1 MNSNNRTLQFF
12 AAFLVVLLVG
22 ACLCMAGFGLGFLTG
37 TMTGGRSS
45 PVVEAVTAPVTR
57 PPAPTATPRLDQAP
71 VNEGKSAAPTATPK
85 PSVQGTPVPAA
96 VAIENFDVFW
106 EALRLL
112 DDNFDGKVPEASEV
126 TKAAIAGV
134 QKAAEGCEDR
144 SAQPVTPATVAT
156 PDTPSAAPENFAE
169 FWQAVDEIYSRC
181 GTDGF
186 PPAQIPFVAFDGVS
200 AGLDDKYTDLLPPDR
215 AESFRIELDSGFEGI
230 GASVNDAEGGGV
242 TIVRPFADS
251 PAEKA
256 GLRGGD
262 VIVAVDGKD
271 ITPLL
276 LDEAIR
282 LIRGPADSKVVLTIR
297 RQGEDK
303 TFDVEVIR
311 DRINIPVL
319 QSENLDGKVLHVSLF
334 DFSSRAEDELRKSL
348 QEATGSGTKAV
359 ILDLRGN
366 PGGRL
371 DVAID
376 IASMFIEDGVIVSES
391 GHRNEEHKATGKA
404 IVPKLPV
411 AILVDG
417 GSASASEIVA
427 GAIQD
432 YARGALIGEKTFGKG
447 SVQSLFDLADG
458 SLLRVTTAR
467 WFTPKGRGIQDEGLD
482 PDIVVPFDSAAKDDK
497 QLQAAVDYLN
507 EQLQKQ

>member
-1 MNSNNRTLQFF
+1 MDSNNRTLQFF
-12 AAFLVVLLVG
+12 AAFLAVLLVG

-37 TMTGGRSS
+37 NAASGADNAVA
-45 PVVEAVTAPVTR
+45 VVETHPLSPTAVPSPDDAASDQEQFTE
-57 PPAPTATPRLDQAP
+57 PTATPTSSEEEKSPSTQ
-71 VNEGKSAAPTATPK
+71 VQVEG
-85 PSVQGTPVPAA
+85 
-96 VAIENFDVFW
+96 FDVFW

-112 DDNFDGKVPEASEV
+112 DENFNGTVPQDAEL

-134 QKAAEGCEDR
+134 QKSAEGCEDR
-144 SAQPVTPATVAT
+144 SAQPVVPSTLST
-156 PDTPSAAPENFAE
+156 PDDPTDAPEDFGL
-169 FWQAVDEIYSRC
+169 FWQAVVEIYSRC
-181 GTDGF
+181 GTDAF
-186 PPAQIPFVAFDGVS
+186 PPNKIAFAAFDGIS
-200 AGLDDKYTDLLPPDR
+200 AALDDKYTQLLPPDR

-242 TIVRPFADS
+242 TIVRPFAGS

-256 GLRGGD
+256 GLRAGD

-271 ITPLL
+271 ITPLS

-297 RQGEDK
+297 REGDDK
-303 TFDVEVIR
+303 TSDVEVIR
-311 DRINIPVL
+311 GRINIPVL
-319 QSENLDGKVLHVSLF
+319 QSESLDGKVLHLSLF

-348 QEATGSGTKAV
+348 EDASTDGTKAV

-376 IASMFIEDGVIVSES
+376 VASMFIEDGVIVSEK
-391 GHRNEEHKATGKA
+391 GHRNEEHEATGKA
-404 IVPKLPV
+404 IMPKLPV
-411 AILVDG
+411 VVLVDG

-447 SVQSLFDLADG
+447 SVQSLFDLDDG
-458 SLLRVTTAR
+458 SMLRVTTAH
-467 WFTPKGRGIQDEGLD
+467 WFTPKGRGIQDDGLD
-482 PDIVVPFDSAAKDDK
+482 PDVVVPYDSKATDDN
-497 QLQAAVDYLN
+497 QLQAAEDYLK

>member
-1 MNSNNRTLQFF
+1 MNSNNRTLEFF
-12 AAFLVVLLVG
+12 AAFLAVLLVG

-37 TMTGGRSS
+37 NMAGGRSS
-45 PVVEAVTAPVTR
+45 PVGEPETALVTR
-57 PPAPTATPRLDQAP
+57 PHAPTATPRG
-71 VNEGKSAAPTATPK
+71 ESAVPTASPE
-85 PSVQGTPVPAA
+85 PSAEGTPVPLTIE
-96 VAIENFDVFW
+96 IENFDVFW

-112 DDNFDGKVPEASEV
+112 DDNFDGEVPEASEV
-126 TKAAIAGV
+126 TKAAIAGI
-134 QKAAEGCEDR
+134 QNAAEGCEER
-144 SAQPVTPATVAT
+144 SAQPSAPATVDI
-156 PDTPSAAPENFAE
+156 PDEPSAAPENFAE
-169 FWQAVDEIYSRC
+169 FWQALDEIYTRC
-181 GTDGF
+181 GPDGF
-186 PPAQIPFVAFDGVS
+186 PPEQIPFAAFAGVADTLS
-200 AGLDDKYTDLLPPDR
+200 DRYTELLPPDR
-215 AESFRIELDSGFEGI
+215 AENFRIELDSGFEGI

-242 TIVRPFADS
+242 TIVRPFIDS

-256 GLRGGD
+256 GLLAGD

-271 ITPLL
+271 ITPLSL
-276 LDEAIR
+276 EEAIR

-297 RQGEDK
+297 REGED
-303 TFDVEVIR
+303 TNFDVEVIR
-311 DRINIPVL
+311 DLINIPVL
-319 QSENLDGKVLHVSLF
+319 HSENLDGKVLHLSLF
-334 DFSSRAEDELRKSL
+334 DFSSRAEEELRKSL
-348 QEATGSGTKAV
+348 QEAIDNDTRAV

-376 IASMFIEDGVIVSES
+376 IASMFIEDGVIVSET
-391 GHRNEEHKATGKA
+391 GHRNEEHEATGKA
-404 IVPKLPV
+404 ILPKLPV

-458 SLLRVTTAR
+458 SMLRVTTAR

-482 PDIVVPFDSAAKDDK
+482 PDIVIPYDAEAKDDE

-507 EQLQKQ
+507 EQLQQQ